1 MTAGAEILAQLEAAG
16 ISLRVDGDRL
26 YARPRS
32 RLTPELAELI
42 RAHRDELIRTLRP
55 PRAVV
60 DFRRP
65 GAAGWAV
72 CIGEPGV
79 PADVVANELRRRFGG
94 ELEVRPR
101 EVGR

>member
-1 MTAGAEILAQLEAAG
+1 MSRGAEILARLKAAG

-26 YARPRS
+26 YARPRA
-32 RLTPELAELI
+32 RLTPELSDLI

-65 GAAGWAV
+65 GARGWAT

-79 PADVVANELRRRFGG
+79 PAVVVADELRRRFGA
-94 ELEVRPR
+94 ELEVRER
-101 EVGR
+101 